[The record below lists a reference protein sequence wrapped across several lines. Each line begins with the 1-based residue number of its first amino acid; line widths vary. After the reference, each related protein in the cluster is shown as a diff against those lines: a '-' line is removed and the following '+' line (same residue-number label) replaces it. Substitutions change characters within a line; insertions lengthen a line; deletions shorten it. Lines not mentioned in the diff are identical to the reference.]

1 MFLNRTYLAS
11 VARTFRMDS
20 STVRNKVLTENRQIF
35 FAKSTYDLFLSHS
48 YLDKSLVY
56 TIVDLFNH
64 AGYSV
69 YVDWMVDTQLDRN
82 NVTPGTAKSLRGRM
96 DTCQGLAYISTDNI
110 STSKWCPWELGY
122 MDGKRNGRCAIL
134 PVLDSETAGF
144 SGREYLGIYPF
155 IDYEINKSGNKYE
168 FWVNDPVNNQN
179 YVSLNEWLTGKDPYK
194 HE

>member
-1 MFLNRTYLAS
+1 MFLNRSYLAS
-11 VARTFRMDS
+11 VARTFHMDS
-20 STVRNKVLTENRQIF
+20 LTTRTQALTENRQIF
-35 FAKSTYDLFLSHS
+35 FAKSAYDLFLSHS

-56 TIVDLFNH
+56 TIVDLFNR

-82 NVTPGTAKSLRGRM
+82 NVTPKTAKSLRGRM

-155 IDYEINKSGNKYE
+155 IDYDIIKSGNKYE

-179 YVSLNEWLTGKDPYK
+179 YVSLKEWLAGKDPYK